1 MTFGCEHRNL
11 NDRVNTMKL
20 NIFLFL
26 KLFLI
31 PILTQ
36 AQFTPVPMTMNTP
49 MGPIHTTHY
58 IYMPYQYGRISN
70 YNPKYK
76 FTVQLKNDSLFS
88 CKSRMESAN
97 KRMYIVYKDQWKDE
111 IKVYPSD
118 TKSLSAQEGMTGIM
132 YGMPADSCWLF
143 RVIKGPIL
151 GYTSIPSEDVNAVIV
166 IQKGTDQQIVSL
178 TKQHVTNMVSDL
190 TDEKITKWLEKGHLI
205 KVIQR
210 YNKLRASQP

>member
-1 MTFGCEHRNL
+1 
-11 NDRVNTMKL
+11 MKIL
-20 NIFLFL
+20 LLSLVLLSPF
-26 KLFLI
+26 
-31 PILTQ
+31 LTQ

-118 TKSLSAQEGMTGIM
+118 TKSQRRKEISSDWIKTVFVTGP
-132 YGMPADSCWLF
+132 Y
-143 RVIKGPIL
+143 
-151 GYTSIPSEDVNAVIV
+151 
-166 IQKGTDQQIVSL
+166 
-178 TKQHVTNMVSDL
+178 
-190 TDEKITKWLEKGHLI
+190 KI
-205 KVIQR
+205 R
-210 YNKLRASQP
+210 